1 MTMNGYNHYRIGSYL
16 LIGFAPLLI
25 LAAVLTDPQEYMQ
38 SPFLMLSATCFI
50 GGGFLFALSGD
61 KPIDARL
68 AGRLSVQGIPTL
80 GHIIRDMG
88 GSGPAVF
95 LPPESEGGSVTQF
108 TSTRSDYRSFAA
120 EGGGFT
126 YHNGSTGILTPPLA
140 APLLDDLKNDS
151 DLALPKDY
159 SLLMGAIREVCEET
173 LSVTE
178 WMDIRRE
185 GDRVIFTLHNYLLFS
200 GCASLHAESP
210 EFCMLCPCSI
220 CSLIACMIAEGLGCA
235 VSLNRTALD
244 DADRSLRVELSCA
257 FAEKT
262 PLPA

>member
-1 MTMNGYNHYRIGSYL
+1 MNGYNHYRIGSYL

-25 LAAVLTDPQEYMQ
+25 LAAILTDPQEYMQ

-68 AGRLSVQGIPTL
+68 AGRLSVQGIPAL

-95 LPPESEGGSVTQF
+95 LPPESEGGRVMQF
-108 TSTRSDYRSFAA
+108 TSTRSDYRSFAT
-120 EGGGFT
+120 EGDGFA

-140 APLLDDLKNDS
+140 APLLDDLKNDN

-178 WMDIRRE
+178 WMDIQRE

-220 CSLIACMIAEGLGCA
+220 CSLIACMIAEGLGCE
-235 VSLNRTALD
+235 VSLNRTALE
-244 DADRSLRVELSCA
+244 DADHSIRVELSCA
-257 FAEKT
+257 FAEKS